1 MYLYFDEGGY
11 VIGYGSE
18 NEPGSV
24 AVQAI
29 PEEVDRYLGAYR
41 YEGGAFIPDEARKA
55 FLEQAWNAQQELDAI
70 TRWFNWYD
78 QSVFNISALCGWGFP
93 LTGISASWT
102 GRPRKKPLEPMLCAP
117 CLASRTSRRGRA
129 ASPLQKPRNMVE

>member
-78 QSVFNISALCGWGFP
+78 QQCIQYQRSLRLGLPFDRDIGELDRQAQEKAARTNALRA
-93 LTGISASWT
+93 LLS
-102 GRPRKKPLEPMLCAP
+102 EPYQP
-117 CLASRTSRRGRA
+117 
-129 ASPLQKPRNMVE
+129 